1 MSQMETGTSVV
12 EQTDTEARSGYYPK
26 YKVII
31 HNDDKTTMEFVV
43 QILAQFFN
51 KDYLQAVKLMM
62 EVHER
67 GCGLAGVYPKE
78 QAEFRIEQATG
89 LARTRPAIP
98 AASLRLFT
106 WISLSALALL
116 VYQCCYW

>member
-1 MSQMETGTSVV
+1 MTQLEDGISVETLTN
-12 EQTDTEARSGYYPK
+12 TEARSGYYPK

-43 QILAQFFN
+43 KILAQFFN

-67 GCGLAGVYPKE
+67 GHGLAGVYPKE
-78 QAEFRIEQATG
+78 QAEFRIDQATS
-89 LARTRPAIP
+89 LARGRGFPLT
-98 AASLRLFT
+98 LT
-106 WISLSALALL
+106 MEKE
-116 VYQCCYW
+116 